1 MPATVALPRLHIR
14 PGYGWLNDP
23 NGMAHVDGCWHVFF
37 QHNPQAP
44 VHNRIQW
51 GHVSSADLVTWTE
64 HPVAFGPQE
73 GGPDDFGCWSGV
85 FAPGLARPAVVYS
98 GVAASDG
105 QSTVCLRWGS
115 ADLLDWSDPI
125 VVARTPPGVQIMR
138 DPFLFSWGERRWALL
153 GAELAEGGPAILLYD
168 CADMLAWQPAGHFAH
183 HRDPVLD
190 GLPRADIW
198 ECPQLLQVGEQTALI
213 VSRWLAEE
221 LLEVFW
227 VGGAITDRDGTPAFV
242 ADTAAGWGVLDAGT
256 SCYAPQL
263 VNTGDG
269 SLLLGWV
276 RSRPDQAPEVPVAG
290 CLTFPRRLH
299 LDHGRVV
306 CVLDP
311 GVAAA
316 LLASATVEN
325 VGSGRHTVEGQCVVV
340 PAADATLTS
349 AGDPGLVVAVPV
361 GAQAWIDADILEVYA
376 APSPSP
382 SSPNPPATYRG
393 LGGWVLDLPTGTA
406 ALHRLPG

>member
-1 MPATVALPRLHIR
+1 MPEPVALPRLHIR

-23 NGMAHVDGCWHVFF
+23 NGMAHVDGRWHVFF

-51 GHVSSADLVTWTE
+51 GHVSSADLMTWTE

-138 DPFLFSWGERRWALL
+138 DPFLLSWGDRRWALL

-168 CADMLAWQPAGHFAH
+168 CADMVAWQPAGHFAH
-183 HRDPVLD
+183 HGDPVLCD
-190 GLPRADIW
+190 LPRADIW
-198 ECPQLLQVGEQTALI
+198 ECPQLLQVGEQAALI

-221 LLEVFW
+221 LLEVLW
-227 VGGAITDRDGTPAFV
+227 VGGTITDRDGKPGFV
-242 ADTAAGWGVLDAGT
+242 ADPATGWGVLDAGT

-299 LDHGRVV
+299 LDRGRVV
-306 CVLDP
+306 SVLDP
-311 GVAAA
+311 GVAQA
-316 LLASATVEN
+316 LLASATIET
-325 VGSGRHTVEGQCVVV
+325 VGSGRHT
-340 PAADATLTS
+340 
-349 AGDPGLVVAVPV
+349 
-361 GAQAWIDADILEVYA
+361 
-376 APSPSP
+376 
-382 SSPNPPATYRG
+382 
-393 LGGWVLDLPTGTA
+393 
-406 ALHRLPG
+406 

>member
-1 MPATVALPRLHIR
+1 M
-14 PGYGWLNDP
+14 
-23 NGMAHVDGCWHVFF
+23 
-37 QHNPQAP
+37 
-44 VHNRIQW
+44 
-51 GHVSSADLVTWTE
+51 
-64 HPVAFGPQE
+64 
-73 GGPDDFGCWSGV
+73 
-85 FAPGLARPAVVYS
+85 
-98 GVAASDG
+98 
-105 QSTVCLRWGS
+105 
-115 ADLLDWSDPI
+115 
-125 VVARTPPGVQIMR
+125 
-138 DPFLFSWGERRWALL
+138 
-153 GAELAEGGPAILLYD
+153 
-168 CADMLAWQPAGHFAH
+168 
-183 HRDPVLD
+183 
-190 GLPRADIW
+190 
-198 ECPQLLQVGEQTALI
+198 
-213 VSRWLAEE
+213 
-221 LLEVFW
+221 
-227 VGGAITDRDGTPAFV
+227 
-242 ADTAAGWGVLDAGT
+242 
-256 SCYAPQL
+256 

-269 SLLLGWV
+269 SLLLGRV

-325 VGSGRHTVEGQCVVV
+325 VGSGRHTVV

-361 GAQAWIDADILEVYA
+361 GAQAWIDADVLEVYA

-393 LGGWVLDLPTGTA
+393 LGGWILDLPTGAA

>member
-23 NGMAHVDGCWHVFF
+23 NGMAHVDGRWHVFF

-276 RSRPDQAPEVPVAG
+276 RSRPD
-290 CLTFPRRLH
+290 
-299 LDHGRVV
+299 
-306 CVLDP
+306 
-311 GVAAA
+311 
-316 LLASATVEN
+316 
-325 VGSGRHTVEGQCVVV
+325 
-340 PAADATLTS
+340 
-349 AGDPGLVVAVPV
+349 
-361 GAQAWIDADILEVYA
+361 
-376 APSPSP
+376 
-382 SSPNPPATYRG
+382 
-393 LGGWVLDLPTGTA
+393 
-406 ALHRLPG
+406 

>member
-23 NGMAHVDGCWHVFF
+23 NGMAHVDGRWHVFF

-138 DPFLFSWGERRWALL
+138 DPFLFSWGERRGRTARRR
-153 GAELAEGGPAILLYD
+153 GAGG
-168 CADMLAWQPAGHFAH
+168 
-183 HRDPVLD
+183 R
-190 GLPRADIW
+190 
-198 ECPQLLQVGEQTALI
+198 
-213 VSRWLAEE
+213 
-221 LLEVFW
+221 
-227 VGGAITDRDGTPAFV
+227 
-242 ADTAAGWGVLDAGT
+242 
-256 SCYAPQL
+256 
-263 VNTGDG
+263 
-269 SLLLGWV
+269 
-276 RSRPDQAPEVPVAG
+276 
-290 CLTFPRRLH
+290 
-299 LDHGRVV
+299 
-306 CVLDP
+306 
-311 GVAAA
+311 
-316 LLASATVEN
+316 
-325 VGSGRHTVEGQCVVV
+325 
-340 PAADATLTS
+340 
-349 AGDPGLVVAVPV
+349 
-361 GAQAWIDADILEVYA
+361 
-376 APSPSP
+376 
-382 SSPNPPATYRG
+382 
-393 LGGWVLDLPTGTA
+393 
-406 ALHRLPG
+406 